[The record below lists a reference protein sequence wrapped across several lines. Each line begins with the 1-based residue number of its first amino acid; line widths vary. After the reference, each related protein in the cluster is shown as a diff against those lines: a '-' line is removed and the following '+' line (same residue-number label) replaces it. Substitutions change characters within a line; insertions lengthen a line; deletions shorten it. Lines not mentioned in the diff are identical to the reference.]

1 MSRSLTCVVL
11 CLLSAVAVAAPV
23 AGTDPAILAARIWGL
38 AKYHHPELVRCVVD
52 WDRALLDRW
61 AGLEAAEDA
70 EAAQSAI
77 GDLLG
82 AAGNTPQQPLDALT
96 PEWIAQAPLDE
107 GLKRRLAWLA
117 AQRPQQQCKVS
128 PAPGTRQANF
138 DSDIGHA
145 RLMPDRPHRALAALR
160 YWNAIEYF
168 FPYKMDIG
176 RDWAEVLA
184 EHLPQVLDAEPGQPF
199 ALAMRR
205 FSAEIQ
211 DGHAGLSA
219 PQALLD
225 YRAGFPP
232 FAVRPIEGFPTVVRV
247 ALQAS
252 EQVRPGDRL
261 LAVDGEPVGERLAR
275 FDAIGYGSNPA
286 SRLDLVSRYVVAG
299 DDALGRFRFARPDG
313 SEYEIELPRGQL
325 NTAMPPSHPVWRVE
339 QLDSCAIGVVDM
351 ARLRPEDVDA
361 ALQAVAATDA
371 LLFDV
376 RNYPQGTMWPLVDR
390 LYAAPTLMAELS
402 FPRLDQPGRFDT
414 LQNVLGGS
422 RPNGYRG
429 RILLLQDQNA
439 ISQSEFSLMGLQAD
453 GRAISFGSQ
462 TAGADGNITHVY
474 TPGDLRLTFTGLG
487 VFYPDGRVTQRVGIV
502 PDVHVTPTRQGI
514 ADGRDEVL
522 QAALDCRWIDAEPP
536 RRRPLQGLFSSP
548 QRDGEGI
555 DVQRD
560 AGSGTIAVFSY
571 HYDAEGRPEWLL
583 SVDNDPASGVQSG
596 FAAFERTG
604 SSTPR
609 PGYTLD
615 FHAGP
620 YFPVCAVADQS
631 ALHPRGR
638 WQWPGSAVVGESC
651 VLPLLSGEPGAAA
664 GTYAG
669 EGEEVGWG
677 LSVHQAGDQLALV
690 VYAYDG
696 GGHPRWLLAQ
706 GEWSGTGPAN
716 FELLRAG
723 GYCQGCPAT
732 PISLVEAGSLTLRF
746 ADLQSSAGHRL
757 DIHAD
762 FGDGVPWVRENM
774 PLRRVSRPS
783 QP

>member
-1 MSRSLTCVVL
+1 MPRSLLAAVL
-11 CLLSAVAVAAPV
+11 CLVCSCAQGAADADAQSGV
-23 AGTDPAILAARIWGL
+23 LAARVWGL
-38 AKYHHPELVRCVVD
+38 AKYHHPELVRCTVD

-61 AGLEAAEDA
+61 SGLEAAPDA
-70 EAAQSAI
+70 AALQAAV
-77 GDLLG
+77 GDLLD
-82 AAGNTPQQPLDALT
+82 AAGSTPAQAVDAQT

-107 GLKRRLAWLA
+107 PLKQRLAWLA
-117 AQRPQQQCKVS
+117 AQQPQQQCKVA
-128 PAPGTRQANF
+128 PAPGTGQANF
-138 DSDIGHA
+138 DADLGHA
-145 RLMPDRPHRALAALR
+145 RAMPDRPHRALAALR

-168 FPYKMDIG
+168 FPYKADIG

-184 EHLPQVLDAEPGQPF
+184 EHLPRVLDAEPGQPF

-232 FAVRPIEGFPTVVRV
+232 FAVRPIEGQPTVVRV
-247 ALQAS
+247 AVQAA

-261 LAVDGEPVGERLAR
+261 LAVDDEPISQRLAR

-286 SRLDLVSRYVVAG
+286 SRMDLVNLYVVAG
-299 DDALGRFRFARPDG
+299 DAALGRFRFARPDG
-313 SEYEIELPRGQL
+313 SEYEVELPRGQL
-325 NTAMPPSHPVWRVE
+325 NSAIPPTHPVWRVE
-339 QLDSCAIGVVDM
+339 QLDGCAMGVVDM
-351 ARLRPEDVDA
+351 ARLRPADVDA
-361 ALQAVAATDA
+361 ALQALAATDA
-371 LLFDV
+371 LIFDV
-376 RNYPQGTMWPLVDR
+376 RNYPQGTLWPLVDR
-390 LYAAPTLMAELS
+390 LYAAPTLMAELT
-402 FPRLDQPGRFDT
+402 FPRLDQPGRFDS

-422 RPNGYRG
+422 RPTGYAG
-429 RILLLQDQNA
+429 RLLLLQDQNS
-439 ISQSEFSLMGLQAD
+439 ISQSEFTLMGLQAE

-522 QAALDCRWIDAEPP
+522 EAALDCRWIEAEAP
-536 RRRPLQGLFSSP
+536 RRRPPQGLYAAP
-548 QRDGEGI
+548 DRDGEGI

-583 SVDNDPASGVQSG
+583 SVDNDPASGAQHG
-596 FAAFERTG
+596 FATFERAGG
-604 SSTPR
+604 SEAR
-609 PGYTLD
+609 PGYALD

-620 YFPVCAVADQS
+620 YFPVCAIADQS

-638 WQWPGSAVVGESC
+638 WQWPGSGAGGESC
-651 VLPLLSGEPGAAA
+651 VLPLLPDAPGPVT

-669 EGEEVGWG
+669 AGDEAGWG
-677 LSVHQAGDQLALV
+677 LSIHQAGQQLAVV
-690 VYAYDG
+690 VYAYDAS
-696 GGHPRWLLAQ
+696 GHPRWLLAQ
-706 GEWSGTGPAN
+706 GEWPGQGTIRLD
-716 FELLRAG
+716 LLRAS

-732 PISLVEAGSLTLRF
+732 PVSFAEAGWLRLEL
-746 ADLQSSAGHRL
+746 ADPEGSEGHRL
-757 DIHAD
+757 SIQAD
-762 FGDGVPWVRENM
+762 FGDGQAWVREDM
-774 PLRRVSRPS
+774 PLQRISRPTT
-783 QP
+783 P